1 MVDYYSF
8 FFYNMNKFFV
18 FFLLCDICCF
28 YINFIVFFMIC
39 VMDISGYFVMIII
52 LFVNYIFM
60 FNIEFLFWNSC
71 FFFMVNNDIMVCSI
85 FIVYMF
91 FFILD
96 IYNM

>member
-1 MVDYYSF
+1 
-8 FFYNMNKFFV
+8 
-18 FFLLCDICCF
+18 
-28 YINFIVFFMIC
+28 MIC
-39 VMDISGYFVMIII
+39 VMDISRYFVMIII

-96 IYNM
+96 IYNMLISIIEEVYIFCIIKIYL